1 MSIAE
6 TANHSLVAPHR
17 EIGAAKLFAR
27 AVQWFVDWRAE
38 RNAIRS
44 LSHFSDEMLK
54 DIGLTRGEIP
64 DAVRHG
70 RSEILRPQVVIFRE

>member
-6 TANHSLVAPHR
+6 TAKHDLVITHQ
-17 EIGAAKLFAR
+17 ESGTAKFLAR
-27 AVQWFVDWRAE
+27 AVSWFVAWRAE

-44 LSHFSDEMLK
+44 LSGFSDEMLK

-64 DAVRHG
+64 DLVRYG
-70 RSEILRPQVVIFRE
+70 REETYRRFRN

>member
-6 TANHSLVAPHR
+6 TAKHSLVATHR
-17 EIGAAKLFAR
+17 EIDAAKLFAR
-27 AVQWFVDWRAE
+27 AVQLFVDWRAE
-38 RNAIRS
+38 RNAIRQ

-64 DAVRHG
+64 DVVRHG
-70 RSEILRPQVVIFRE
+70 RPEILRPEVVIFRD

>member
-6 TANHSLVAPHR
+6 TAKHDLVATHR
-17 EIGAAKLFAR
+17 EIDAAKLFSR

-44 LSHFSDEMLK
+44 LSGFSDEMLK
-54 DIGLTRGEIP
+54 DIGLTRGEVP
-64 DAVRHG
+64 DAVPHG
-70 RSEILRPQVVIFRE
+70 RSETHRSYRA